1 MSVSGALHVCS
12 WANSRRAACN
22 AGSMSLE
29 SNSHRRQRD
38 TCSNAKSETDA
49 DALAAG
55 SERARD
61 DSPVRSVQLGGRSRP
76 NLSTQHCTQNSMLK
90 LIPALQ
96 KPATSSYVCQTRLC
110 P

>member
-1 MSVSGALHVCS
+1 
-12 WANSRRAACN
+12 
-22 AGSMSLE
+22 MSLE
-29 SNSHRRQRD
+29 GNSHRCQRD
-38 TCSNAKSETDA
+38 MCSTAKSETDA

-76 NLSTQHCTQNSMLK
+76 DLSTQHSTQDSMLK
-90 LIPALQ
+90 PIPALQ
-96 KPATSSYVCQTRLC
+96 KPATSSYVCQTQSC